1 MNMIVIKLLC
11 KIKNILITHLIIGK
25 LAFSFIAETQILIF
39 NVFFNFTKIP
49 NSYKRR

>member
-1 MNMIVIKLLC
+1 MNLIVIKLLC
-11 KIKNILITHLIIGK
+11 KIKNILITHYIIEN
-25 LAFSFIAETQILIF
+25 LAFNFIAETQILIF

>member
-1 MNMIVIKLLC
+1 MNLIVIKLLC
-11 KIKNILITHLIIGK
+11 KIKKTLITHVIIGK
-25 LAFSFIAETQILIF
+25 LAVSFIAETQILIF